1 MRRYLPEKIDID
13 KLINNAEAS
22 HIKGF
27 HSDYLLWILS
37 EIAEK
42 PTQTSGYVE
51 IHSKHLQSFVHNYK
65 DYLDRLNAS
74 GIIELDQSF
83 SHELYSKVRGYKFAD
98 EYSTTLTGVDINYLP
113 IVKKLS
119 RAKEM
124 KLQSCRNNK
133 HLLRWFN
140 SNLTIDS
147 DNAIHYLAVYHSEK
161 KKEVERLAKQA
172 YIIKNT
178 WFDDYSEKCLAL
190 QQCEYKD
197 PYESYRRAFIAVD
210 RIKEHDYHLSTD
222 STVNRF
228 HSTITQMPS
237 DFRNFINYDGEELV
251 CLDISNSQAFFSLDL
266 LKEKKIG
273 EIIEV
278 AGELNKR
285 DSKLCYKRSNQPS
298 TYLSSSI
305 ILEESLQRIDSQEV
319 ERYRKLVLSGRI
331 YDHFEQALKEELDLT
346 YPSRK
351 ALKKEFFR
359 VLYSSNKFLGQL
371 EAAPKRVFQKL
382 FPGIFEYFSQMK
394 RLHPDIIPILLMR
407 WESHAV
413 LQCITKRIS
422 KEHPKVPLFTIHDGI
437 ATTRENVDLVKSII
451 CEELENL
458 TGYAPMLKYESWNQ
472 KNLKYYDKWKHNQT

>member
-222 STVNRF
+222 STVSRF

-251 CLDISNSQAFFSLDL
+251 CLDISNSQAFFSLG
-266 LKEKKIG
+266 LKAFP
-273 EIIEV
+273 EV
-278 AGELNKR
+278 
-285 DSKLCYKRSNQPS
+285 
-298 TYLSSSI
+298 
-305 ILEESLQRIDSQEV
+305 
-319 ERYRKLVLSGRI
+319 LVPV
-331 YDHFEQALKEELDLT
+331 H
-346 YPSRK
+346 
-351 ALKKEFFR
+351 
-359 VLYSSNKFLGQL
+359 
-371 EAAPKRVFQKL
+371 
-382 FPGIFEYFSQMK
+382 M
-394 RLHPDIIPILLMR
+394 LM
-407 WESHAV
+407 
-413 LQCITKRIS
+413 
-422 KEHPKVPLFTIHDGI
+422 
-437 ATTRENVDLVKSII
+437 
-451 CEELENL
+451 
-458 TGYAPMLKYESWNQ
+458 
-472 KNLKYYDKWKHNQT
+472 

>member
-13 KLINNAEAS
+13 KLINDAEAS

-237 DFRNFINYDGEELV
+237 DFRNFINYDGEEL
-251 CLDISNSQAFFSLDL
+251 
-266 LKEKKIG
+266 
-273 EIIEV
+273 
-278 AGELNKR
+278 
-285 DSKLCYKRSNQPS
+285 
-298 TYLSSSI
+298 
-305 ILEESLQRIDSQEV
+305 
-319 ERYRKLVLSGRI
+319 
-331 YDHFEQALKEELDLT
+331 DLT

-351 ALKKEFFR
+351 ALKMEFFR

-394 RLHPDIIPILLMR
+394 RLHPDNIPILLMR

-472 KNLKYYDKWKHNQT
+472 KNLKYYDKWRYNQT